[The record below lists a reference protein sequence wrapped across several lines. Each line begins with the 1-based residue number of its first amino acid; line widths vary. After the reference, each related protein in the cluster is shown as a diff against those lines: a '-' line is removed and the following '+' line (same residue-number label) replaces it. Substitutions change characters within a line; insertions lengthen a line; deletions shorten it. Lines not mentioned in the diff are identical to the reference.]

1 MRSLDKALLDPRLDP
16 LNTPISIFDN
26 ILEESRQKFDNDREV
41 IKKLFQHVKYEE
53 FEEAYNFFIKQSWE
67 GSSVLTNCLFPN
79 SDPSLKKYNEAHTQ
93 LHRFLLN
100 SSSEDK
106 NTKLKNFYE
115 ASRSKD
121 FNRIKEE
128 QDKNFNENKIDFLKY
143 LINFIYVKHPELGEL
158 CRTPLYF
165 GFDIY
170 IDTLLIQAA
179 YKNPAKYNSSE
190 MQPEI
195 TDCLNKNKIFG
206 RFTEDYKAQKA
217 ILSEVSQGRGA

>member
-1 MRSLDKALLDPRLDP
+1 MRTAPGLDEALKDPRLEY
-16 LNTPISIFDN
+16 ISSSGLFPTSYVFPKEPTKNQKKFDDMSN
-26 ILEESRQKFDNDREV
+26 RVVDFDKILEESRQKFDNDREV

-67 GSSVLTNCLFPN
+67 SSSVLTNCLFPN

-121 FNRIKEE
+121 FHKIEEE
-128 QDKNFNENKIDFLKY
+128 QDKNFNI
-143 LINFIYVKHPELGEL
+143 
-158 CRTPLYF
+158 
-165 GFDIY
+165 
-170 IDTLLIQAA
+170 
-179 YKNPAKYNSSE
+179 
-190 MQPEI
+190 I
-195 TDCLNKNKIFG
+195 TD
-206 RFTEDYKAQKA
+206 RFKSQSFAEAYKAQKA
-217 ILSEVSQGRGA
+217 ILSEISQGRA